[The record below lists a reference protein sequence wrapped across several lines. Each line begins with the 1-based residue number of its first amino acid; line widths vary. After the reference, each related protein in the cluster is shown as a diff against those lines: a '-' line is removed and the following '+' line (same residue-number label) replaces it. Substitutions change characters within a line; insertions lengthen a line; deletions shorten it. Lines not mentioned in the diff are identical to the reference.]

1 MNLGELLHIWR
12 RRSILTAV
20 LFIAALA
27 GTVTTLTGL
36 PRTYESDSSVVLLA
50 SRSAAKLTGGNPYMS
65 FSTSLTL
72 TGDVLSGELMA
83 PRTVTELAANG
94 YTNAYTVTL
103 APSSTA
109 TTGSVLLVAVTGT
122 NPRSVERQLY
132 AVTHEI
138 SLELARIQAKVRP
151 RGRIRAA
158 TISITPEA
166 ALVVSQTARPMVL
179 VIATGLLLVL
189 GVPVIVDGRLAR
201 RRIRAAAARPDSRPQ
216 RIDDMAY
223 DTLRS

>member
-109 TTGSVLLVAVTGT
+109 TTGSG
-122 NPRSVERQLY
+122 PRRSPSPRRQCW
-132 AVTHEI
+132 
-138 SLELARIQAKVRP
+138 S
-151 RGRIRAA
+151 
-158 TISITPEA
+158 S
-166 ALVVSQTARPMVL
+166 ARPH
-179 VIATGLLLVL
+179 
-189 GVPVIVDGRLAR
+189 GRW
-201 RRIRAAAARPDSRPQ
+201 SW
-216 RIDDMAY
+216 
-223 DTLRS
+223 S